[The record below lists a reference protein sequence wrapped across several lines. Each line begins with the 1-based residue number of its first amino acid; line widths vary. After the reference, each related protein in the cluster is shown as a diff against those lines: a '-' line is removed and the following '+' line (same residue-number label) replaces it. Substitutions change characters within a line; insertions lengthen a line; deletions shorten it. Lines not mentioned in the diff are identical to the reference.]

1 MHTSKVL
8 QSSDFHYVRRAPHGS
23 SDRAMESLYPDYQT
37 SDRVGVVSPRVEDGL
52 VSAGYAL
59 LALTTTF
66 YDRLRAST
74 TDFFDYPQHFAL
86 LGATAEGILNYG
98 RPVAVDEMALEATWG
113 NLDVW
118 PDSQWLVAPVT
129 ATAMIKKVFDFQ
141 INRLFWPQS
150 LVPQPGEERLPGYLR
165 KMLGTRLKSVCYYNT
180 VEPDLEIH
188 VTQPVEAM
196 VRASLARLPSPAG
209 VLAAERAQREV
220 ARVDE
225 NEWRYR
231 ECYRDVSVQ
240 EFLGC
245 LDTCFENR

>member
-23 SDRAMESLYPDYQT
+23 SDRGKESLYPDYQT

-52 VSAGYAL
+52 VNAGYAL

-74 TDFFDYPQHFAL
+74 TDFFDYPQHFAF
-86 LGATAEGILNYG
+86 LGATAEGILTHG
-98 RPVAVDEMALEATWG
+98 RPMAADELALEATWG

-129 ATAMIKKVFDFQ
+129 ATAMIKKVFDVQ
-141 INRLFWPQS
+141 INRLFWPQN

-188 VTQPVEAM
+188 VTQVVEDM
-196 VRASLARLPSPAG
+196 VRASLAQLPCPAG
-209 VLAAERAQREV
+209 LLTAEIAQREV
-220 ARVDE
+220 ARVGE
-225 NEWRYR
+225 NGWFYR
-231 ECYRDVSVQ
+231 ECYRHVSV
-240 EFLGC
+240 EKFLGC
-245 LDTCFENR
+245 LDTCFEDR